1 MDGVKPEDELEEA
14 LLIAA
19 FRKRQ
24 YIEVAKVQAIITA
37 IVNPAKAAGAYTH
50 FLKAMMPEY
59 EEIRNQMDQ
68 GMMNV
73 FQQELGNVFELS
85 SGRNGWVAKRMK
97 RE

>member
-37 IVNPAKAAGAYTH
+37 ITSPEKAFAAFTS
-50 FLKAMMPEY
+50 FLKLMMPEY
-59 EEIRNQMDQ
+59 EELRDHMDRQMMDTFNNEQ
-68 GMMNV
+68 GIV
-73 FQQELGNVFELS
+73 FKFSVGHNGVTAKQE
-85 SGRNGWVAKRMK
+85 KRD
-97 RE
+97 